1 MSISEPR
8 ALPSIDPDVVEH
20 ALDELRRDGI
30 AIVPGVL
37 TADEAG
43 SALERLWAA
52 SAKSQRRGVSAH
64 VANLDP
70 NDSNVRVFDLIDLDP
85 LFAELIAHP
94 TADAIVSGLLGR
106 DYIVSNFTA
115 NIARP
120 GSASMVVHSDLSA
133 VMPEPWMAPL
143 SVNVIWCLTDVH
155 PDNGATLHI
164 PREPPLPDL
173 RRSPARPSRTH
184 GALPGSRRVAGH
196 RLPDVC
202 RLHDGPGAPGRRG
215 HGPGLTQERN
225 AVRRSTADYT
235 PLVSH

>member
-1 MSISEPR
+1 MSAEPCLQSTR
-8 ALPSIDPDVVEH
+8 MWSSTRSTNCV
-20 ALDELRRDGI
+20 RTGF

-133 VMPEPWMAPL
+133 VMPEPWTAPL

-164 PREPPLPDL
+164 PGSHHYRTFAEVPPDPVAHMVPF
-173 RRSPARPSRTH
+173 PA
-184 GALPGSRRVAGH
+184 AAGSLVIIYLMCAGYTTGQV
-196 RLPDVC
+196 LQV
-202 RLHDGPGAPGRRG
+202 DGGM
-215 HGPGLTQERN
+215 GL
-225 AVRRSTADYT
+225 V
-235 PLVSH
+235 